1 MRHRYSDGMYN
12 LARGSR
18 PAVTAM
24 ACVGRMIYLTGG
36 LAPSVVSLRDEN
48 KVIHLYDAVMQSG
61 VDVPIHG
68 FDGDVI
74 CDMCKSIAT
83 HEVRTARCSEVG
95 RW

>member
-1 MRHRYSDGMYN
+1 
-12 LARGSR
+12 
-18 PAVTAM
+18 
-24 ACVGRMIYLTGG
+24 MIYLTGG
-36 LAPSVVSLRDEN
+36 LAPSVVSLRDGNE
-48 KVIHLYDAVMQSG
+48 VIHLYDAVMQFG

-95 RW
+95 LW